1 MRPIRFEIEK
11 KGPTSPHSS
20 RKTRDGTAG
29 LRRASKGL
37 ARAGVLHTPHGDI
50 QTPAFVAVGTKATV
64 KGIAP
69 ENFTELGMQGI
80 IANTYHL
87 YLSPGEDLI
96 EKAGGIHAFMGYD
109 GPIMTDS
116 GGFQVFSLGE
126 GFGKK
131 ISKFLAPSVVEAM
144 PEHKAEEDVADSAAP
159 SVWSEEL
166 ATSHG
171 KLAIIDDDGVTFTS
185 HLDGSLH
192 RFTPER
198 SIEIQHKLGADI
210 IYAFDECTSPTA
222 DYEYQREAMD
232 RTHRWAKRSLAAHR
246 MIEYENQKA
255 SLPFEAPQGRSRG
268 IYGIVQGGR
277 HEDLRVDSAKY
288 LADMDF
294 DGYGIG
300 GSFTKEDILGILDLV
315 NSELPEDKPRHL
327 LGIGEPEDMF
337 VGAAAGI
344 DTFDCVVPTRK
355 GRTGSVYTHE
365 GAIIIRN
372 AEFKEDFTSIDRECD
387 CFVCKRFTRSYIHH
401 LFRTGE
407 MLGPVLATA
416 HNIRFLTRV
425 TENIREGILNDNLDE
440 VRDAFMRRYKR

>member
-1 MRPIRFEIEK
+1 MRPIRFELEK
-11 KGPTSPHSS
+11 KG
-20 RKTRDGTAG
+20 
-29 LRRASKGL
+29 KGL
-37 ARAGVLHTPHGDI
+37 ARAGVLKTPRGDI
-50 QTPAFVAVGTKATV
+50 KTPAFIAVGTKATV
-64 KGIAP
+64 KGITPDRFA
-69 ENFTELGMQGI
+69 EIGMQGI

-96 EKAGGIHAFMGYD
+96 EKSGGIHIFMGYD

-126 GFGKK
+126 GFGKS
-131 ISKFLAPSVVEAM
+131 ISKFSAGESDSPSLE
-144 PEHKAEEDVADSAAP
+144 SLTLRRTL

-171 KLAIIDDDGVTFTS
+171 KLAIVDDEGVTFTS

-210 IYAFDECTSPTA
+210 IFVFDECTSPTA
-222 DYEYQREAMD
+222 DYAYQKEAMD
-232 RTHRWAKRSLAAHR
+232 RTHRWARRSLAAHR
-246 MIEYENQKA
+246 QSHVHDSA
-255 SLPFEAPQGRSRG
+255 QG

-277 HEDLRVDSAKY
+277 YEDLRIESAQY

-300 GSFTKEDILGILDLV
+300 GSFTKEDILGILDKV
-315 NSELPEDKPRHL
+315 NSNLPEGKPRHL
-327 LGIGEPEDMF
+327 LGIGEPEDLF
-337 VGAAAGI
+337 IGAQAGV
-344 DTFDCVVPTRK
+344 DTFDCVVATRR
-355 GRTGSVYTHE
+355 GRTGSIYTPD
-365 GAIIIRN
+365 GLIIIKN
-372 AEFKEDFTSIDRECD
+372 TQYKEDFTPIDPECD
-387 CFVCKRFTRSYIHH
+387 CFVCARYTKSYIHH

-416 HNIRFLTRV
+416 HNLRFLTRLV
-425 TENIREGILNDNLDE
+425 ENIRQAIIDDRSEE
-440 VRDAFMRRYKR
+440 FQVAFLRRYKNG

>member
-11 KGPTSPHSS
+11 RGP
-20 RKTRDGTAG
+20 GI
-29 LRRASKGL
+29 

-69 ENFTELGMQGI
+69 EKFTDLGMQGI

-87 YLSPGEDLI
+87 YLSPGEELI
-96 EKAGGIHAFMGYD
+96 EKAGGIHVFMGYD

-131 ISKFLAPSVVEAM
+131 ISKFA
-144 PEHKAEEDVADSAAP
+144 PEHKAEEDDENNNAP

-232 RTHRWAKRSLAAHR
+232 RTHRWARRSLAAHR
-246 MIEYENQKA
+246 Q
-255 SLPFEAPQGRSRG
+255 SHQHDSSQG

-277 HEDLRVDSAKY
+277 HEDLRVESAKY

-365 GAIIIRN
+365 GSIIIRN
-372 AEFKEDFTSIDRECD
+372 AEFKEDFTPIDRECD

-425 TENIREGILNDNLDE
+425 TESIREGILNDNLDE